1 MKTRAVHCTTWIPN
15 VSRGSAPAAFLLISN
30 VTDVI
35 PQSQQGML
43 HCRCPLYSN
52 SLLHF
57 PVKYLHFCPARCA
70 NTFTQG
76 MSGYTY
82 NIGMGVGNIY
92 RAAWPQTVWEDLF
105 SSPKPELEEGM
116 YSYIMLQYAALVAT
130 DSFSV
135 LIKGK
140 MVWGTC
146 GSSLIFC
153 DSPKLTLTKTLWNIN
168 MSSTPQSREQ
178 NHSSWLYAVPGI
190 GLSWRKQDRDWPS
203 VHGPTS

>member
-1 MKTRAVHCTTWIPN
+1 
-15 VSRGSAPAAFLLISN
+15 
-30 VTDVI
+30 
-35 PQSQQGML
+35 
-43 HCRCPLYSN
+43 
-52 SLLHF
+52 
-57 PVKYLHFCPARCA
+57 
-70 NTFTQG
+70 
-76 MSGYTY
+76 
-82 NIGMGVGNIY
+82 MGVGNIY

-168 MSSTPQSREQ
+168 MSRTLQSREQ
-178 NHSSWLYAVPGI
+178 NHSSWLYTVPGI
-190 GLSWRKQDRDWPS
+190 GLSWRKQDRDWPRES
-203 VHGPTS
+203 AWTHPLDTYRRFVWGEIQPFLSLIEQMLQEERETTWHWS